1 VLFQQPVKLCF
12 SNKGKSTPFGELL
25 HKFKVI
31 IESNP
36 MPAIKASSPKTLK
49 HSIVGK
55 MVEHRFFVKE
65 KQEDSWFTGTV
76 QEYDE
81 KSDTYEVLYDNE
93 DEPCHFSLE
102 VDYALGDLKVIE
114 GL

>member
-1 VLFQQPVKLCF
+1 MLFQQPVKLCF
-12 SNKGKSTPFGELL
+12 SNKGKSTPFAELL

-36 MPAIKASSPKTLK
+36 IPASSPKTLQ

-102 VDYALGDLKVIE
+102 VDYTLGDLKVIE